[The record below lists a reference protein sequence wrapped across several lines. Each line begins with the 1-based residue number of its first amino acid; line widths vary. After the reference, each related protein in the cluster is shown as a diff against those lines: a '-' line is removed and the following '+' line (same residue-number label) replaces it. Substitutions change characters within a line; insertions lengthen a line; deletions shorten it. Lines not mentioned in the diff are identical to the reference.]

1 MATRN
6 DRTGLLAPSI
16 AMSVVGLIFLVPF
29 VWLLVTAFKT
39 HGNLT
44 IGGGGPITLKNFQSV
59 LHGSFLSALGNSM
72 YSGGGDDG
80 DHDRRRDRR
89 RLPLLALPLAGAG
102 WFKSTRSPSW
112 RPFRSSPS

>member
-6 DRTGLLAPSI
+6 DRTGVLVPSI

-72 YSGGGDDG
+72 YLAVGTTVITTVVG
-80 DHDRRRDRR
+80 HRR
-89 RLPLLALPLAGAG
+89 RLPALALPLAGADLVRLRR
-102 WFKSTRSPSW
+102 WPSW
-112 RPFRSSPS
+112 RPFRSSP